1 MSKKVLLLFI
11 LILMTIIQTGC
22 WNARELNTLGIALVM
37 GIDLEG
43 DDILLTAEI
52 IEPTPAKVET
62 SKDKSEAV
70 RYVQGRGSNMYEAFR
85 DITLKFDR
93 RVFIAHNKIIIF
105 GEDFVNNRSINDID
119 LLARDNE
126 QRETAYLLISKGAK
140 AYEVMGINSGLEEI
154 PGNYILRL
162 VENHKYNPKTMNM
175 TLSEFLIYFHEVEK
189 QPILGVIERKDKKK
203 IDKFKGE
210 AKSKE
215 YELSVVG
222 SAVFYKDSLVGYL
235 NGNDT
240 KGVNFI
246 NGNVKHGI
254 VTFTTPTFQAV
265 GIDKKS
271 QPVSKKKM
279 NIKQI
284 STMTIVK
291 LKTKKDIEI
300 IDGKPILKVRINLI
314 GSVGEVAGNV
324 DISTKE
330 GINALENACSKQ
342 IKMGV
347 EEAFKKVQREFQSD
361 VFGFG
366 SVFHRKYPKEW
377 KKVNRQWDEIFAKA
391 DFQVEVKTKAIR
403 TGLMNTPINIIKG
416 K

>member
-37 GIDLEG
+37 GIDVEG

-403 TGLMNTPINIIKG
+403 TGLINTPINIIKG

>member
-175 TLSEFLIYFHEVEK
+175 TLSEFLIYFHEIEK

-403 TGLMNTPINIIKG
+403 TGLINTPINIIKG

>member
-105 GEDFVNNRSINDID
+105 GEDFANNRSINDID
-119 LLARDNE
+119 LLARDSE

-162 VENHKYNPKTMNM
+162 IENHKYNPKNMNM
-175 TLSEFLIYFHEVEK
+175 TLSEFLIYFYGMEK

-215 YELSVVG
+215 YELSVIG

-254 VTFTTPTFQAV
+254 VTFPTPTFQTL
-265 GIDKKS
+265 GIDKKNQS
-271 QPVSKKKM
+271 VSKKEAS
-279 NIKQI
+279 IKHI

-291 LKTKKDIEI
+291 LKSKKDIEI
-300 IDGKPILKVRINLI
+300 IDGKPILKVKINLI
-314 GSVGEVAGNV
+314 GSVGEVAGDI

-330 GINALENACSKQ
+330 GINALEDACSKQ

-347 EEAFKKVQREFQSD
+347 EEAFKKVQKEFQSD

-366 SVFHRKYPKEW
+366 SVFHMKYPKEW
-377 KKVNRQWDEIFAKA
+377 KKVNRQWDKVFAEA

-403 TGLMNTPINIIKG
+403 TGLINTPINIIKG